1 MRQITRLGVLAAML
15 AVAATGCA
23 VIQSKDVKHMLIDK
37 FSTHIWNGQVLL
49 NADQHAKFQAEFV
62 GKLEKLLHGKYVI
75 TAKHI
80 YLLPPDH
87 RTVPNPVI
95 SRMDF
100 NNMMMNVDPGEPEL
114 VFANETIDWPYVNV
128 WKTSGSHPEFV
139 AFSLYRNSDSNT
151 LLGYFELAP
160 TK

>member
-1 MRQITRLGVLAAML
+1 MKKITRLGVLAAML
-15 AVAATGCA
+15 TVVATGCA
-23 VIQSKDVKHMLIDK
+23 IAEPKDAKHMLIDR
-37 FSTHIWNGQVLL
+37 FSTNIWNGQVLL
-49 NADQHAKFQAEFV
+49 TADQHAKGQAEMV
-62 GKLEKLLHGKYVI
+62 SKVEKLLHGKYVI
-75 TAKHI
+75 TAQHI

-87 RTVPNPVI
+87 RAVPNPVI

-100 NNMMMNVDPGEPEL
+100 NNMMMDVDPGGPEL
-114 VFANETIDWPYVNV
+114 VFANETIDWPYINV

-139 AFSLYRNSDSNT
+139 AFSLYRNSGSNT